1 MIKRSSIE
9 NKQINT
15 DSSLSSRP
23 INDIIDKPYL
33 NVVKCGVVSSFLA
46 TSHKIERNSSDKL
59 TNMTCISNISFN
71 ASDQQSKPDLSLYKI
86 NYFAL
91 FEGRESPIVSD
102 FLKRNFHSFLFE
114 DEDFL
119 ICTYQSFV
127 NAFEK
132 AQNTV
137 VESDIPISSSYGLI
151 TLIIDNLCFIASL
164 GCSRCIMSTY
174 NGNNIY
180 QMTKNQDLNNEEEKE
195 RIEKRGGKIQ
205 NFQNINYLMPEMKKC
220 VRMISN
226 DHPTLYDSVV
236 PDVVSFQIKE
246 NADFLILMNQ
256 GVFDYLTNEEIV
268 YHVFKAVK
276 NLDLRHNSNN
286 EDTYK
291 AIVKEVIY
299 NCIRKGNGGE
309 DIDII
314 IIFFD
319 NFVKNFIDPLQR
331 VLRIDSVIN
340 AIETKI
346 KLSNYSD
353 NYFDFISNE
362 SAIVRY
368 ITIYDN
374 NKKKEKKNDHKS
386 EKSDKISE
394 IEDKTSSLVSKSI
407 TISNSTGENKK
418 KKSFCQRVFS
428 CWTKAKE
435 QESKSC
441 NATQFELMKMQ

>member
-1 MIKRSSIE
+1 MIKRSSFE
-9 NKQINT
+9 NNQINLESI
-15 DSSLSSRP
+15 SSYKS
-23 INDIIDKPYL
+23 INDIIDQPYL
-33 NVVKCGVVSSFLA
+33 NVTKCGIVSSFLA
-46 TSHKIERNSSDKL
+46 TSHKNEKNSSDKL
-59 TNMTCISNISFN
+59 INMTCISNISFN
-71 ASDQQSKPDLSLYKI
+71 ASTQQSKPDLSLYKI
-86 NYFAL
+86 NYFGL
-91 FEGRESPIVSD
+91 FEGRKSPIVSD

-114 DEDFL
+114 DEDFM

-127 NAFEK
+127 KAFEK

-137 VESDIPISSSYGLI
+137 AESNIPISSSYGLI
-151 TLIIDNLCFIASL
+151 ALMIDNLCFIASL

-180 QMTKNQDLNNEEEKE
+180 QMTKDQDLNNEEEKE
-195 RIEKRGGKIQ
+195 RIEKNGGKIQ
-205 NFQNINYLMPEMKKC
+205 KIQNINYLMPEMKKC

-276 NLDLRHNSNN
+276 DLDIRHNSNN

-291 AIVKEVIY
+291 AIVKEVIV
-299 NCIRKGNGGE
+299 NCIKKGNGGE

-319 NFVKNFIDPLQR
+319 NFVKNFINPLQR

-346 KLSNYSD
+346 KLNNYSE
-353 NYFDFISNE
+353 NYFDFISNGPE
-362 SAIVRY
+362 FVRY

-374 NKKKEKKNDHKS
+374 DKKERKKEHKI
-386 EKSDKISE
+386 ENSDKISE
-394 IEDKTSSLVSKSI
+394 IEEKRNSFVSKSI
-407 TISNSTGENKK
+407 TISNSIGENRK
-418 KKSFCQRVFS
+418 KKSFCEKVCS
-428 CWTKAKE
+428 CFTKRIE
-435 QESKSC
+435 QDSKSC
-441 NATQFELMKMQ
+441 SATQFELMKMQ